1 MKVKKILFYISITS
15 IFMYCV
21 FPFLWTLQTALKPA
35 EEVFR
40 LPVSYIP
47 ETVSFENLRD
57 VFAKRPFGRYVLNSL
72 ISAGG
77 ATVLTLWVASILAF
91 RLRAMN
97 LRKATRIQR
106 WFLVGATLPPA
117 LMVIPV
123 FIVIKQLALV
133 NNYLG
138 LILTYTIL
146 NLPFAVWMLH
156 AAFRLLPRELDEA
169 AVLDGFSSSAILY
182 RIILPLSRP
191 SLAVT
196 AVLVFIFCWNEF
208 ILALT
213 LMPSQAKYTVPVGI
227 ALLSGSSIYEI
238 PWGEI
243 NAAVALTTVP
253 IILVIAAL
261 QRWIIEGLTQGAVKG

>member
-1 MKVKKILFYISITS
+1 MKKILFYVLLTS
-15 IFMYCV
+15 ILLYCV

-35 EEVFR
+35 GEVFR
-40 LPVSYIP
+40 LPVSYLP
-47 ETVSFENLRD
+47 ETISLENLRD
-57 VFAKRPFGRYVLNSL
+57 VFAKRPFGRYVVNSF
-72 ISAGG
+72 IAAGG
-77 ATVLTLWVASILAF
+77 ATALTLWIASILAF
-91 RLRAMN
+91 RLRGMALRRAM
-97 LRKATRIQR
+97 RIQR
-106 WFLVGATLPPA
+106 WFLVGAILPPA

-123 FIVIKQLALV
+123 FIVMQQLGLV
-133 NNYLG
+133 NTYLG
-138 LILTYTIL
+138 LIVTYTGL

-156 AAFRLLPRELDEA
+156 AAFRRLPRELDEA
-169 AVLDGFSSSAILY
+169 AVLDGFSAAGILY

-213 LMPSQAKYTVPVGI
+213 LMPSQARYTVPVGI
-227 ALLSGSSIYEI
+227 ALLSGASVYEV

>member
-1 MKVKKILFYISITS
+1 MKVKKALFCVVIAL
-15 IFMYCV
+15 IFLYCL

-40 LPVSYIP
+40 LPLSYLP
-47 ETVSFENLRD
+47 ETISLENLRY
-57 VFAKRPFGRYVLNSL
+57 VFAKRPFGRYILNSF
-72 ISAGG
+72 IAAGG
-77 ATVLTLWVASILAF
+77 ATVLTLWVASMIAF
-91 RLRAMN
+91 RLRAMD
-97 LRKATRIQR
+97 LRRAMRIQR
-106 WFLVGATLPPA
+106 WFLVGAILPPA

-123 FIVIKQLALV
+123 FIVMQQLALV
-133 NNYLG
+133 NTYLG
-138 LILTYTIL
+138 LIATYTAL

-156 AAFRLLPRELDEA
+156 AAFRRLPRELDEA
-169 AVLDGFSSSAILY
+169 AVLDGFSAAGILY

-213 LMPSQAKYTVPVGI
+213 LMPSQARYTVPVGI
-227 ALLSGSSIYEI
+227 ALLSGASVYEI

-243 NAAVALTTVP
+243 NAAVALTTIP

>member
-1 MKVKKILFYISITS
+1 MDVKKILFYVLLTS
-15 IFMYCV
+15 ILLYCV

-35 EEVFR
+35 GEVFR
-40 LPVSYIP
+40 LPVSYLP
-47 ETVSFENLRD
+47 ETISLENLRD
-57 VFAKRPFGRYVLNSL
+57 VFAKRPFGRYVVNSF
-72 ISAGG
+72 IAAGG
-77 ATVLTLWVASILAF
+77 ATALTLWIASILAF
-91 RLRAMN
+91 RLRGMALRRAM
-97 LRKATRIQR
+97 RIQR
-106 WFLVGATLPPA
+106 WFLVGAILPPA

-123 FIVIKQLALV
+123 FIVMQQLGLV
-133 NNYLG
+133 NTYLG
-138 LILTYTIL
+138 LIVTYTGL

-156 AAFRLLPRELDEA
+156 AAFRRLPRELDEA
-169 AVLDGFSSSAILY
+169 AVLDGFSAAGILY

-213 LMPSQAKYTVPVGI
+213 LMPSQARYTVPVGI
-227 ALLSGSSIYEI
+227 ALLSGASVYEV

>member
-1 MKVKKILFYISITS
+1 MKVKKALFCVVIAL
-15 IFMYCV
+15 IFLYCL

-40 LPVSYIP
+40 LPLSYLP
-47 ETVSFENLRD
+47 ETISLENLRY
-57 VFAKRPFGRYVLNSL
+57 VFAKRPFGRYILNSF
-72 ISAGG
+72 IAAGG
-77 ATVLTLWVASILAF
+77 ATVLTLWVASMVAF
-91 RLRAMN
+91 RLRAMD
-97 LRKATRIQR
+97 LRRAMRIQR
-106 WFLVGATLPPA
+106 WFLVGAILPPA

-123 FIVIKQLALV
+123 FIVMQQLALV
-133 NNYLG
+133 NTYLG
-138 LILTYTIL
+138 LIATYTAL

-156 AAFRLLPRELDEA
+156 AAFRRLPRELDEA
-169 AVLDGFSSSAILY
+169 AVLDGFSAAGILY

-213 LMPSQAKYTVPVGI
+213 LMPSQARYTVPVGI
-227 ALLSGSSIYEI
+227 ALLSGASVYEI

-243 NAAVALTTVP
+243 NAAVALTTIP

>member
-77 ATVLTLWVASILAF
+77 ATVLTLWVASNLAF

-106 WFLVGATLPPA
+106 WFLVGAILPPA

-156 AAFRLLPRELDEA
+156 AAFRLLPRELNEA

>member
-106 WFLVGATLPPA
+106 WFLVGAILPPA

-123 FIVIKQLALV
+123 FIVMKQLALV

>member
-1 MKVKKILFYISITS
+1 MKVKKALFVLGIAFISL
-15 IFMYCV
+15 YCL

-35 EEVFR
+35 EDVFH
-40 LPVSYIP
+40 LPVRYLP
-47 ETVSFENLRD
+47 ETISLENLRD

-72 ISAGG
+72 IAAGG
-77 ATVLTLWVASILAF
+77 ATALTLWVASLLAF
-91 RLRAMN
+91 RLRAMA

-106 WFLVGATLPPA
+106 WFLVGAILPPA

-123 FIVIKQLALV
+123 FIVMKQLALV
-133 NNYLG
+133 NNYLS
-138 LILTYTIL
+138 LIFTYTAL

-156 AAFRLLPRELDEA
+156 AAFRQLPRELDEA

-261 QRWIIEGLTQGAVKG
+261 QRWIIEGLTRGAVKG

>member
-1 MKVKKILFYISITS
+1 MTAVFL
-15 IFMYCV
+15 YCL
-21 FPFLWTLQTALKPA
+21 FPFLWTLQTALKPKG
-35 EEVFR
+35 EVFN
-40 LPVSYIP
+40 LPVSYLP
-47 ETVSFENLRD
+47 ETISLENLRD
-57 VFAKRPFGRYVLNSL
+57 VFSKRPFARYVLNSF
-72 ISAGG
+72 IVAGG
-77 ATVLTLWVASILAF
+77 ATLLTLWIASVFAF
-91 RLRAMN
+91 RLRGMD
-97 LRKATRIQR
+97 LRKAMRIQR
-106 WFLVGATLPPA
+106 GFLVGAILPPA
-117 LMVIPV
+117 LLVIPV
-123 FIVIKQLALV
+123 FIVMKQLALV

-138 LILTYTIL
+138 LILSYTAL

-156 AAFRLLPRELDEA
+156 AAFRKLPRELDEA
-169 AVLDGFSSSAILY
+169 AIMDGFSRSAILY

-227 ALLSGSSIYEI
+227 ALLSGASVYEI

-253 IILVIAAL
+253 IILVIAAF
-261 QRWIIEGLTQGAVKG
+261 QRWIIEGLTRGAVKG